1 LQDYTNQENLVVL
14 ALPRGGV
21 PVAFEVAKTLHAP
34 MDICLVRKLGVPGH
48 EELAMGAIAS
58 PSMQVLNQDVINSLG
73 INSEVIAQVAAQ
85 ELQELQRRNL
95 AYRQNSQKIDISQK
109 IVILVDDGIATG
121 STMMAAIALL
131 RQQQP
136 SKIVV
141 AVPIAPPSVCEQLKL
156 EVDEVICLYTPKLM
170 YAIGVWYEDFTQ
182 TTDDEVRQLLSQQ
195 QEYI

>member
-1 LQDYTNQENLVVL
+1 VVL

-34 MDICLVRKLGVPGH
+34 LDICLVRKLGVPGH

-95 AYRQNSQKIDISQK
+95 AYRQNSQTIDISQK

-195 QEYI
+195 FLSGEQS